1 MAEPKKM
8 KPETIISLTLAVLG
22 TTLFT
27 VLLWCSLIG
36 QVAYVT
42 LVSVLSL
49 VCLAVPVLQRLRQ
62 FDLRNLKMTLE
73 KIEKVRDEVFA
84 KEKDLARVSTIV
96 SQLIAFNS
104 AFEGRAHNPESYG
117 LQNEWYYRKIKE
129 LLSAV
134 KASPETTEITLKY
147 FHALRKR
154 DASSGDEQKLE
165 WHSLMNMIR
174 EDIGEPKK
182 PQQLDSA
189 N

>member
-1 MAEPKKM
+1 M
-8 KPETIISLTLAVLG
+8 KTETVISLTLAALG
-22 TTLFT
+22 ATLFT
-27 VLLWCSLIG
+27 ALLFYRLIG
-36 QVAYVT
+36 EVAYVT
-42 LVSVLSL
+42 LISVLSL

-62 FDLRNLKMTLE
+62 FDLKNLKMTLE

-84 KEKDLARVSTIV
+84 KEKDLAKVSILA

-104 AFEGRAHNPESYG
+104 AFEGRLHGPESYS

-129 LLSAV
+129 LLAAV
-134 KASPETTEITLKY
+134 KASPDTTADVLKY

-154 DASSGDEQKLE
+154 DASAGDQKKLE

-182 PQQLDSA
+182 LVQADSDD
-189 N
+189 